1 MFRWNIVINSTVTAL
16 IAKNIG
22 LKVRQK
28 KMKDIKNI
36 TVYYDNNDTKVVEK
50 GLVIDFSD
58 TDDDDIRVRYSM
70 CNINGE
76 DLQLIVNSVIA
87 LAQQLGMFN
96 EEE

>member
-1 MFRWNIVINSTVTAL
+1 MDN
-16 IAKNIG
+16 
-22 LKVRQK
+22 
-28 KMKDIKNI
+28 KDVKNI
-36 TVYYDNNDTKVVEK
+36 TINYENNGTEVIKK

-58 TDDDDIRVRYSM
+58 TDDDDVRVRYSM